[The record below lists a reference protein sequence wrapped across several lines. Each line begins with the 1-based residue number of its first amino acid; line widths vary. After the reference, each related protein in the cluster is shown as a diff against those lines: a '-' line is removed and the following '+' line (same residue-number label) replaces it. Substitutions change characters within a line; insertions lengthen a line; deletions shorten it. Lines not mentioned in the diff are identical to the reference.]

1 MSRPGVCFSVLF
13 CCHSTVF
20 CRSAAIRTIPVF
32 ITDGIAALTANAR
45 IVVAPVQQT
54 TSGQAAFVYCSS
66 TVVSSGGCKS
76 YHCMRRNRSFHGF
89 LRLRSIGSYNRSS
102 RCKIWLST
110 YKLNWGLR
118 NLNSRH
124 QSRSWHGRSS
134 RCRKQRRKSKL

>member
-1 MSRPGVCFSVLF
+1 MPVGRHPYHPSFHNRRHCSVDDRRPHSCCTGSTDHLRTSRICILF
-13 CCHSTVF
+13 VHSRQF
-20 CRSAAIRTIPVF
+20 WWM
-32 ITDGIAALTANAR
+32 
-45 IVVAPVQQT
+45 Q
-54 TSGQAAFVYCSS
+54 
-66 TVVSSGGCKS
+66 S

-134 RCRKQRRKSKL
+134 RCRKSHHKSKPWKLSRSGSERTNSWKTGTR